1 MGTARRLGAAGLA
14 AAFAAATLAS
24 GAGAGSDATTKVTI
38 KAPGSEVYGYVK
50 SSKPSKCAN
59 NRKVKVFR
67 QKGRRGGGDDVKVGD
82 DRAQPNGDR
91 YMWSI
96 GNPGLQG
103 RKIYAKAGRI
113 PGCLPDASPTI
124 IAGT

>member
-1 MGTARRLGAAGLA
+1 MRSKAILAVGAVA
-14 AAFAAATLAS
+14 AVVAS
-24 GAGAGSDATTKVTI
+24 GAAQAGGDAETKVTI

-50 SSKPSKCAN
+50 SPKPNKCADD
-59 NRKVKVFR
+59 RKVKVFR
-67 QKGRRGGGDDVKVGD
+67 QKGGEQGGGDDIKVGT
-82 DRAQPNGDR
+82 DRAARNGDR

>member
-1 MGTARRLGAAGLA
+1 VRGKAILAGAAA
-14 AAFAAATLAS
+14 AAVL
-24 GAGAGSDATTKVTI
+24 GAGAAQAGGDADTKVTI

-50 SSKPSKCAN
+50 SSKENKCAN
-59 NRKVKVFR
+59 DRLVKVFR
-67 QKGRRGGGDDVKVGD
+67 QKGGSQGGGDDVKIGS

-96 GNPGLQG
+96 GNPGVQG
-103 RKIYAKAGRI
+103 KKIFAKAGRI

-124 IAGT
+124 VAGT

>member
-1 MGTARRLGAAGLA
+1 MRGMAIVAAASLVALFAHGAAQAGGD
-14 AAFAAATLAS
+14 AS
-24 GAGAGSDATTKVTI
+24 TKVII

-50 SSKPSKCAN
+50 SSKENKCAN
-59 NRKVKVFR
+59 DRLVKVFR
-67 QKGRRGGGDDVKVGD
+67 QKGGEQGGGDDVKVGS

-103 RKIYAKAGRI
+103 KKIYAKAGRI

-124 IAGT
+124 VAGT